1 MSAATKEYFLLITAP
16 FKSAIKTLD
25 GVYASAEEAE
35 EAKQRFVLL
44 NYSVIMIKSS
54 SEFPTISQSDYD
66 DYFVQHAIC
75 LEAKKQI
82 DALEASRE
90 SRFAPFDFALTEV
103 CKLREAKEDELSAL
117 GEETEGNSK
126 LEPFNALVKEKQ
138 KLFDEEVDKFI
149 SQRTA
154 LYEKA
159 QNNEPFFK
167 IRAVLSAVLN
177 VGASR
182 CSHCNSLISAATMA
196 SAGLRSPC
204 ACTW

>member
-16 FKSAIKTLD
+16 FLTEIKTLH

-66 DYFVQHAIC
+66 DYFVQHEIC
-75 LEAKKQI
+75 LEAMKEI

-90 SRFAPFDFALTEV
+90 SRFAPFYSALSELYE
-103 CKLREAKEDELSAL
+103 LREAKENELSAL
-117 GEETEGNSK
+117 GEETEGNPK
-126 LEPFNALVKEKQ
+126 LEPFNALMKEKQ
-138 KLFDEEVDKFI
+138 KLLDEEADNFH

-167 IRAVLSAVLN
+167 IRAAVSAVLN